1 MEFNKLSLIQQNIL
15 VASILGDGEITKLYK
30 GSRRKNNSYRE
41 HYGTK
46 QKEYREWKQAYLP
59 ELLYITPKSCTLR
72 SSSHV
77 LFTELY
83 PHFYDSS
90 GNKQVPQALL
100 KLCHL
105 PHFLAILY
113 MDDGTL
119 CITKRINH
127 RKKIIYLAPS
137 IMLALQNFTRQ
148 QLEILRLHIQ
158 NHFHMTFRYL
168 AVKDG
173 NNAALKFTS
182 IKDTLEFLNLIS
194 YITVS
199 CPSMYY
205 KTNWDWRFQ
214 KERKLREVAYPGYAV
229 IASSSERYKN
239 YSDEEIMALLSM
251 RKEGKTINDIA
262 GALGKTYW

>member
-1 MEFNKLSLIQQNIL
+1 MELNK
-15 VASILGDGEITKLYK
+15 
-30 GSRRKNNSYRE
+30 
-41 HYGTK
+41 
-46 QKEYREWKQAYLP
+46 KEYREWKQAYLP

-100 KLCHL
+100 KYCHL

-148 QLEILRLHIQ
+148 QLEILLLHIQ
-158 NHFHMTFRYL
+158 KY
-168 AVKDG
+168 D
-173 NNAALKFTS
+173 
-182 IKDTLEFLNLIS
+182 I
-194 YITVS
+194 
-199 CPSMYY
+199 P
-205 KTNWDWRFQ
+205 
-214 KERKLREVAYPGYAV
+214 
-229 IASSSERYKN
+229 
-239 YSDEEIMALLSM
+239 LSN
-251 RKEGKTINDIA
+251 R
-262 GALGKTYW
+262 